1 MRVYT
6 CTCACSRLVLAGM
19 CLAVLDLTNYIN
31 VTDAG
36 VESIA
41 QIKRFVLTITEF
53 VHGST
58 ALS

>member
-1 MRVYT
+1 M
-6 CTCACSRLVLAGM
+6 CMQSSCVLAGM
-19 CLAVLDLTNYIN
+19 SLAVLDLTNYIN